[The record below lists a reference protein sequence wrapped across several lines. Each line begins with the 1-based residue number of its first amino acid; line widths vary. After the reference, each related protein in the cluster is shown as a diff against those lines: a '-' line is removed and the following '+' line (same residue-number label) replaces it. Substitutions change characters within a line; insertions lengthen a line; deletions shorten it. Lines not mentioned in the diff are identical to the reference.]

1 MLRTL
6 NEGWAPA
13 LARAMTVAGVLS
25 TLGACDQ
32 KPVTTPA
39 VVSAAAASASAVGV
53 AVPAA
58 STATLPM
65 PDVGKLEMVKITAD
79 GSGASASDAVGEAM
93 RLAILQ
99 VNGASIDMASVNS
112 KLGIDVTLNQSAA
125 SLRAVGFS
133 DSVRQRSG
141 GVIQNFRIVDLSE
154 PLLPKGRYKVTI
166 EASIAKFSAPAELKK
181 IKLVV
186 APLRF
191 DRTTIAMGDRNVPSA
206 EVGAELRQRILDAL
220 VNTGRFA
227 VLDRE
232 FSPDIQQELDLIASG
247 ESPRAEVAKLSQAVS
262 ADLIWSG
269 RVNALAYNRHAR
281 QLQTSDRELVSYSG
295 GWSVSQKLVNVAT
308 RQVMNSQTLQGQ
320 APSTAATTLGSG
332 VDSRKVLDGMTND
345 LVNQVVA
352 SILSRTFPITVVS
365 LDGANVVLSQGGQ
378 ALRSGARYA
387 MVTMGAEMK
396 DPQTGQSLGRVESP
410 CCELV
415 IDRVT
420 PNLSYGHIENARGS
434 MDQMLPGALQVREAL
449 KTGAK
454 SLAVATSTGNAV
466 AGEKPAAAEHA
477 RKSPRVVKA
486 EATEPSVPAAR
497 KNDDKW

>member
-1 MLRTL
+1 
-6 NEGWAPA
+6 
-13 LARAMTVAGVLS
+13 
-25 TLGACDQ
+25 
-32 KPVTTPA
+32 
-39 VVSAAAASASAVGV
+39 
-53 AVPAA
+53 
-58 STATLPM
+58 
-65 PDVGKLEMVKITAD
+65 
-79 GSGASASDAVGEAM
+79 
-93 RLAILQ
+93 
-99 VNGASIDMASVNS
+99 
-112 KLGIDVTLNQSAA
+112 
-125 SLRAVGFS
+125 
-133 DSVRQRSG
+133 
-141 GVIQNFRIVDLSE
+141 
-154 PLLPKGRYKVTI
+154 
-166 EASIAKFSAPAELKK
+166 
-181 IKLVV
+181 
-186 APLRF
+186 
-191 DRTTIAMGDRNVPSA
+191 
-206 EVGAELRQRILDAL
+206 
-220 VNTGRFA
+220 
-227 VLDRE
+227 
-232 FSPDIQQELDLIASG
+232 
-247 ESPRAEVAKLSQAVS
+247 VS

-449 KTGAK
+449 KAGAK
-454 SLAVATSTGNAV
+454 SQAVVTSTGNAV
-466 AGEKPAAAEHA
+466 AVEKPTAAERA
-477 RKSPRVVKA
+477 RISKAPRAVKA
-486 EATEPSVPAAR
+486 EATEPGAPAAR